1 MIKIATRRNL
11 IYPIQLLIWKI
22 ARDAEIIFIAKKFNF
37 KNSLV
42 YTSLMFFAEICT
54 GLIVYTYQERSVRRI
69 QKESNT
75 IISHIEL
82 IQTDVY
88 MLPVDKESKIILL
101 IFIAALSDYVQF
113 IIRSTVLPKY
123 WKISPSLLNR
133 LGGFITL
140 FGTFFYLY
148 ALKIPI
154 SKHHK
159 FSLILMSAC
168 LFVVVVSEFFF
179 QEINVFLSHGDLL
192 IVLLIALVN
201 LIFDCLLDTI
211 EKYLFEYNFSN
222 PFKVLMLEGIFG
234 SFLSLFLF
242 LYPGYTEDVPRVYKK
257 TSPLEFTLFIFL
269 LIVFLVITGFK
280 NIFKLYTTKVYSPM
294 ARAFTDYFVTPIYI
308 LYYYFFENDF
318 DVEGSLKK
326 GFYFGLNIS
335 LSLVISFCGLVFNE
349 FLVLFCCGLERDT
362 HDQISKRSNNMLE
375 LERITKTDDDL
386 ED

>member
-11 IYPIQLLIWKI
+11 IYPIQLLFWKI
-22 ARDAEIIFIAKKFNF
+22 ARDVEVIYIAKKFDF

-42 YTSLMFFAEICT
+42 YTSLMFFAEIFT
-54 GLIVYTYQERSVRRI
+54 GLIVYKYQERSVRKN
-69 QKESNT
+69 QEESNQ

-82 IQTDVY
+82 IKTDVY
-88 MLPVDKESKIILL
+88 MLPVDKESKIGLL

-222 PFKVLMLEGIFG
+222 PFRVLKLEGIFG

-269 LIVFLVITGFK
+269 LIIFLVITGFK

-294 ARAFTDYFVTPIYI
+294 ARAFTDYFGTPIYL

-318 DVEGSLKK
+318 DVEGSLKR
-326 GFYFGLNIS
+326 GFYFGINIS

-375 LERITKTDDDL
+375 LDRISKIDDDL